1 MKKNVL
7 KALFV
12 GMVLSA
18 SLGVEAQPVSM
29 ADIPNMQAISRNRN
43 TRLRE
48 KVQVLLNKMNERSEL
63 DWTGMC
69 GLINDAVSVNGM
81 KEKWAAV
88 DALLPQ
94 IQEAIDAEDARRAA
108 AAAAPVSS
116 VPQPTAPAVVP
127 QTPAP
132 DPAAAAAAAAEEQE
146 ARQRQEAAIN
156 DLTSSILDRIEG
168 LPGEKEIWISALEKI
183 LSISDLNRKI
193 EALTYLKLKLEIFI
207 ATAAAA
213 PVAEIRV
220 WGGREIDPMAEEI
233 FFRQKQEVFQA
244 ARRLAEMKARLVHA
258 AAQVRQEQ
266 QRLFQAAAAAAADSD
281 SFDIFDS
288 VYQVPNTPL
297 HFLLEEYQQRQQEVA
312 QLQRQKRQQRLQAAA
327 AAAAAYSP
335 DVAHTPTP
343 YKTSIPLNML
353 TDDASCENLRM
364 MKNGTALERSF
375 FED

>member
-18 SLGVEAQPVSM
+18 SLGVEAQWVTM

-43 TRLRE
+43 PKLKE
-48 KVQVLLNKMNERSEL
+48 KVQALLNKMNERSEL

-69 GLINDAVSVNGM
+69 GLINSAVSSGYIGQR
-81 KEKWAAV
+81 WAAV
-88 DALLPQ
+88 DALLPE
-94 IQEAIDAEDARRAA
+94 IEHIIRT
-108 AAAAPVSS
+108 AAAPVSS
-116 VPQPTAPAVVP
+116 APQPA
-127 QTPAP
+127 AP
-132 DPAAAAAAAAEEQE
+132 DPATVAAAAAAAAAHEEQEARKKAEEE

-193 EALTYLKLKLEIFI
+193 EALTDLKLKLEIFI

-213 PVAEIRV
+213 PVAE
-220 WGGREIDPMAEEI
+220 EI
-233 FFRQKQEVFQA
+233 FFRQQFRLQQEVAQA
-244 ARRLAEMKARLVHA
+244 ARRLAEKQEMLHA
-258 AAQVRQEQ
+258 VQRHMFEQ
-266 QRLFQAAAAAAADSD
+266 IQ
-281 SFDIFDS
+281 
-288 VYQVPNTPL
+288 
-297 HFLLEEYQQRQQEVA
+297 
-312 QLQRQKRQQRLQAAA
+312 QQRLQQLQDQLYSLRAPA

-343 YKTSIPLNML
+343 YK
-353 TDDASCENLRM
+353 DAPCDNSMVRRI
-364 MKNGTALERSF
+364 ERSF
-375 FED
+375 FGD

>member
-116 VPQPTAPAVVP
+116 VPQPTAPDVVP

-213 PVAEIRV
+213 P
-220 WGGREIDPMAEEI
+220 MAEEI

-244 ARRLAEMKARLVHA
+244 ARRLAEMKARLMHA
-258 AAQVRQEQ
+258 TAQVRQER
-266 QRLFQAAAAAAADSD
+266 QRLFRAVAAAAADSD

-297 HFLLEEYQQRQQEVA
+297 HFLLN
-312 QLQRQKRQQRLQAAA
+312 
-327 AAAAAYSP
+327 
-335 DVAHTPTP
+335 
-343 YKTSIPLNML
+343 IP

-364 MKNGTALERSF
+364 MKNGTAALE
-375 FED
+375 